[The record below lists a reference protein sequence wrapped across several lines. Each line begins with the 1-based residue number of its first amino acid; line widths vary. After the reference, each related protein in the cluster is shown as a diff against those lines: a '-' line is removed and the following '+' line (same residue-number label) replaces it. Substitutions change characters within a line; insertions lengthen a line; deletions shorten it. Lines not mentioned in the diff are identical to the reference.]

1 MPNGGYRIPAESLL
15 QPNEKDWIGKKINKD
30 NQTEDCKWINIER
43 RGEKRL
49 KEKMP
54 RIDWAFASYTFFHFI
69 DQASQRLR
77 VEPTLLILSGTV
89 KCILLGLCI
98 SLLFFSIYFFLFSGG
113 QTVWILSLRDTLFHP
128 FNLWFPLYFR
138 IPGLPVRCQKC
149 RKHQTLLSATITI
162 TPIHAPSLFS
172 VELLLN
178 TLYSQNHTPIMVWYG
193 SQTFPSF

>member
-30 NQTEDCKWINIER
+30 NH
-43 RGEKRL
+43 
-49 KEKMP
+49 
-54 RIDWAFASYTFFHFI
+54 TFFHFI

-113 QTVWILSLRDTLFHP
+113 QTESCL
-128 FNLWFPLYFR
+128 
-138 IPGLPVRCQKC
+138 
-149 RKHQTLLSATITI
+149 
-162 TPIHAPSLFS
+162 
-172 VELLLN
+172 
-178 TLYSQNHTPIMVWYG
+178 
-193 SQTFPSF
+193 